1 MVHQTHHWRFRVVH
15 QYQCKKWQMRKVKL
29 FATCLLTPC
38 DSFTQSTFTS
48 SKQCLFEIAF
58 WQWHIMFKKNTSRL
72 HALWSSVCVSLLIW
86 HGQRAYVNVNKCF
99 SGILNGVRS
108 RNSQRQRKDGWGK
121 EKKSDRKMKNRE
133 RKRGKACMCPCAC
146 SLVQKR
152 HCHYQSLSAALKRR
166 GVIRQQGRESVVP
179 PRSLHK
185 HHTHC
190 LSNHTTTLVSNVHPL
205 MLSRDPECSSATRR
219 PTHF

>member
-1 MVHQTHHWRFRVVH
+1 MI
-15 QYQCKKWQMRKVKL
+15 
-29 FATCLLTPC
+29 
-38 DSFTQSTFTS
+38 S
-48 SKQCLFEIAF
+48 SRASLSMQKMTDEKGETVRYLSSNTLWFILHTVYI
-58 WQWHIMFKKNTSRL
+58 HILKTIPLWNSILAMTYHVQGNTSRL
-72 HALWSSVCVSLLIW
+72 HAFMCFSLLIW

-108 RNSQRQRKDGWGK
+108 RNSQRRRKDGWGK

-152 HCHYQSLSAALKRR
+152 HCHYQSLSAALKSR

-179 PRSLHK
+179 PRRLHK
-185 HHTHC
+185 HHTRC
-190 LSNHTTTLVSNVHPL
+190 LSNHTTTLMSNAHPL
-205 MLSRDPECSSATRR
+205 MLSRDPECSSATRW
-219 PTHF
+219 PAHS